1 MTAGRGFIALAA
13 LVLVG
18 WRPLPLLAACL
29 VFGAVQSLQ
38 LVFQGVPIMG
48 TVWPS
53 EVWAAMPYAVTLL
66 ALAGFAG
73 STKPPAGLGVQ

>member
-1 MTAGRGFIALAA
+1 
-13 LVLVG
+13 
-18 WRPLPLLAACL
+18 